1 MSLSAP
7 STAKPDLALI
17 HGWGIGQA
25 VWQPLAEALTPFCRV
40 HCVDLPG
47 YGAAPPSQ
55 ISFQHTALAM
65 LEALP
70 EGSILCGWSLGGLL
84 ALQAAILAPQRI
96 NGLILIGASPSFTQ
110 HDNWLHAQTPALLE
124 TFTAAVSQD
133 PTTTLQRFIALL
145 NQGDAKARSAIRT
158 LAQALATAP
167 LADTASLVQ
176 GLGWLRDIDLRADL
190 RNQLSGLT
198 LPALLI
204 HGENDPLMPL
214 AAAQWLQQTLDTS
227 QLEIIPGA
235 AHAPFINAPERIAK
249 LIGDYCH
256 ASAIHQATRPRV
268 V

>member
-1 MSLSAP
+1 MSLTSP
-7 STAKPDLALI
+7 DLSKPNLALI

-25 VWQPLAEALTPFCRV
+25 VWQPLAEALAPYCRV
-40 HCVDLPG
+40 HCIDLPG
-47 YGAAPPSQ
+47 YGSAPPSQ
-55 ISFQHTALAM
+55 ASFKQTAQAM
-65 LEALP
+65 LDTLP
-70 EGSILCGWSLGGLL
+70 EGTILCGWSLGGLL
-84 ALQAAILAPQRI
+84 ALQATILAPQRI

-110 HDNWLHAQTPALLE
+110 HDNWLHAQTPTLLE

-133 PTTTLQRFIALL
+133 PASTLQRFMALL
-145 NQGDAKARSAIRT
+145 NQGDTKARSAIRA

-176 GLGWLRDIDLRADL
+176 GLGWLRDIDLRD
-190 RNQLSGLT
+190 QLAGLT

-214 AAAQWLQQTLDTS
+214 AAAQWLQQTLNTA

-256 ASAIHQATRPRV
+256 ASAINQTTRP
-268 V
+268 

>member
-1 MSLSAP
+1 MSLGAP
-7 STAKPDLALI
+7 SSAKPDLALI

-25 VWQPLAEALTPFCRV
+25 AWQPLAEALAPFCCV
-40 HCVDLPG
+40 HYVNLPG
-47 YGAAPPSQ
+47 YGSTPASQ
-55 ISFQHTALAM
+55 ASFQDTAQAM

-133 PTTTLQRFIALL
+133 PATTLQRFIALL
-145 NQGDAKARSAIRT
+145 NQGDAKARSAIRA
-158 LAQALATAP
+158 LAQALATTP
-167 LADTASLVQ
+167 LPDTASLVQ
-176 GLGWLRDIDLRADL
+176 GLGWLRDIDLRD
-190 RNQLSGLT
+190 QLAGLT
-198 LPALLI
+198 IPALLI

-214 AAAQWLQQTLDTS
+214 AAAQWLQQTLNTS